1 MTKLSES
8 AFYSTSKP
16 SSAFGLIRVAMAA
29 ILCTAVAGCG
39 LFSGS
44 KLKPAALPDLKNS
57 DLAIVWSSSVGK
69 SAGYLF
75 TPAFADKLIYVAT
88 HKSGIV
94 ALSDEGGRQVSQI
107 ETGIP
112 LAGGVGISDNMVVV
126 ASNKGEVLA
135 FDSAGRSVWKSQVSG
150 EVLAAPV
157 VVGANVIVRTADGR
171 IFALNRAD
179 GKRKWVFQRA
189 TPALT
194 LRTNA
199 SVVVNRGTIYA
210 GYAGGKVIAI
220 EAESG
225 KPTWEATISTPRGS
239 TELER
244 VADVAGIPV
253 LDDSRICAAVYQGRT
268 GCVEALNGNV
278 LWSREISSAD
288 GVAID
293 AKYLYVADTEGN
305 VYALDKTSG
314 ATVWKQDKLQR
325 RELGAPL
332 SFKGKVLVGDA
343 TGLVHLLSPENGE
356 LIGRVSTD
364 GSEVV
369 ALLQNGDK
377 AIVQTAKGG
386 VYALSVK

>member
-1 MTKLSES
+1 MSNALRLVLNS
-8 AFYSTSKP
+8 
-16 SSAFGLIRVAMAA
+16 AMAFNSRFRLNRVGVA
-29 ILCTAVAGCG
+29 ATLCVVVAGCG
-39 LFSGS
+39 LFDSN
-44 KLKPAALPDLKNS
+44 KPKPVALPELKNS
-57 DLAIVWSSSVGK
+57 ELAIVWSASVGK

-75 TPAFADKLIYVAT
+75 TPAFADKLVYVAT
-88 HKSGIV
+88 HDSGII
-94 ALSDEGGRQVSQI
+94 ALSDEGGRQVSRI
-107 ETGIP
+107 EAKIP
-112 LAGGVGISDNMVVV
+112 LTGGVGLGDNIVAV

-157 VVGANVIVRTADGR
+157 LVGQNVIVRTADGR

-179 GKRKWVFQRA
+179 GKRKWVFQRQA
-189 TPALT
+189 PALT

-199 SVVVNRGTIYA
+199 SVVANRGTIYA
-210 GYAGGKVIAI
+210 GYAGGKLVAI

-244 VADVAGIPV
+244 VADVAGVPV
-253 LDDSRICAAVYQGRT
+253 LDDPRVCAAVYQGRT
-268 GCVEALNGNV
+268 GCVETLNGNV

-288 GVAID
+288 GVAVD
-293 AKYLYVADTEGN
+293 AKYLYVADYEGN

-325 RELGAPL
+325 REPRTPL
-332 SFKGKVLVGDA
+332 AFKGKVLIGDGN
-343 TGLVHLLSPENGE
+343 GLVHLLSTENGE

-364 GSEVV
+364 GSAVV
-369 ALLQNGDK
+369 ALLQNGER

-386 VYALSVK
+386 VYALSVR